1 MNKGI
6 LKSTF
11 REIKTSFGRYMAILL
26 IVALGVG
33 FFSGLKS
40 AYDAMVYSADI
51 YWDEL
56 FMFDYHLLST
66 LGFDENAA
74 ASLEKE
80 DGVLAVEEGKSADII
95 VSAEDGK
102 EYIVKTIALPEKVNK
117 TELVSGR
124 LPENSDECLAD
135 NHAYSEEDIGKK
147 IKISASNE
155 EEDSDKFK
163 VTEYTIVGIVRSP
176 LYTLYDRG
184 STSLGDGTIDSFFY
198 IMPEAYDIDYATEL
212 YVLLDKNADIY
223 SAEYEDMVEKKQ
235 ETWEK
240 LCEQSA
246 DNRYDRIYAEAM
258 DEITDAEAELNEK
271 KADGEKE
278 LNDALTELA
287 DGKNQLADGR
297 QKIKDAKKE
306 LEDNEKKFAKEEKK
320 YKDGL
325 KTYKKNKKEFD
336 KGKAAYNKAVTD
348 FNAQYAAY
356 EQGVTSYEEGKA
368 AYDASEAEYEKAYA
382 AFEAGKNY
390 LTEEER
396 VKTEGE
402 LAYWRAQLDETAKTL
417 AATKTQ
423 LDAAGIALTE
433 GKKTLDAEG
442 KKITS
447 GEKELK
453 KAKKQL
459 DKAGKQIED
468 AKKKFVSGKKEI
480 EKNEID
486 LNEASSEL
494 EDGQTEYDDA
504 KKEFDDKI
512 SDAENEI
519 AEAKEEVEDIEKPET
534 YVLDRK
540 TNAGY
545 ASFENDSKIIMGVA
559 RVFPVFFFLVAA
571 LVCMTTMTRMI
582 EEQRTQ
588 IGVLKALGYSNSSII
603 GKYMIYSGSA
613 AIIGSVIGYFVG
625 SYVFTHVI
633 WIAYKMLYNFGELH
647 VKLNA
652 TMAVILLLVALLC
665 SAGTTFLVCYK
676 ELQEMA
682 ASLMRPKAPRA
693 GKRVFLERVTFIWK
707 RLKFLDKVSVRNLF
721 RYKRR
726 FFMMII
732 GVSGCTALVVTGMGI
747 KDSIADIAKT
757 QFTKISL
764 YDMSAVVKN
773 EKKVEVD
780 GIEKSLLVSSE
791 SVDMIIEDETKEVT
805 LFIPEN
811 ENEFSSYLD
820 LHTKKGKSVDF
831 PKDGTVAIT
840 EKLAELYDVEI
851 GDKLAFRNEDGER
864 GSATVS
870 GIYLTFFD
878 QNIILSQNTYRQLF
892 GKNAEYNE
900 MLVKVE
906 EGVDVNEVSAEL
918 IKNSDVSVV
927 SQSSEIRDMIS
938 DMMRSLNYVVALV
951 IACAALLAFVVIYNL
966 NNINITERVREIATI
981 KVLGFYKEETSSYVF
996 RENFVLTL
1004 IASIVGLFLGYFL
1017 HAFVMSQIKIDLIA
1031 FDVKIKPISYVVGV
1045 VLTILFNQIVNWFMA
1060 RKLDNIDMAE
1070 SLKSVE

>member
-11 REIKTSFGRYMAILL
+11 REIKSSFGRYMAILL

-33 FFSGLKS
+33 FFAGLKS

-56 FMFDYHLLST
+56 HMFDYHLLST

-74 ASLEKE
+74 ASLAKE
-80 DGVLAVEEGKSADII
+80 DGVLAVEEGKSADVII
-95 VSAEDGK
+95 SAADGK
-102 EYIVKTIALPEKVNK
+102 EYIVKTIALPEKVNRP
-117 TELVSGR
+117 ELVTGR
-124 LPENSDECLAD
+124 MPENSNECLAD
-135 NHAYSEEDIGKK
+135 NHAYREEDIGKK
-147 IKISASNE
+147 IKISSSNE

-163 VTEYTIVGIVRSP
+163 VKEYTIVGIVRSP

-184 STSLGDGTIDSFFY
+184 STSLGDGKLDSFFY
-198 IMPEAYDIDYATEL
+198 IMPEAYDMDYDTEL

-223 SAEYEDMVEKKQ
+223 SAEYEDLVEKKQ
-235 ETWEK
+235 EIWDK
-240 LCEQSA
+240 LCEQTA
-246 DNRYDRIYAEAM
+246 DDRYDRIYVEAM
-258 DEITDAEAELNEK
+258 DEITDAEDELKDK
-271 KADGEKE
+271 KSEGEEE
-278 LNDALTELA
+278 LSDALTELT
-287 DGKNQLADGR
+287 DGKNKLADGR
-297 QKIKDAKKE
+297 SKIKNAKKE

-325 KTYKKNKKEFD
+325 KAYEKNKKEFD
-336 KGKAAYNKAVTD
+336 KGKKAYDKAVKE
-348 FNAQYAAY
+348 FNTQYAAY
-356 EQGVTSYEEGKA
+356 EQGVTAYEEGKA
-368 AYDASEAEYEKAYA
+368 AYDASETEYAA
-382 AFEAGKNY
+382 AFSAFEAGKAY
-390 LTEEER
+390 LSEEER

-402 LAYWRAQLDETAKTL
+402 LAFWRQQLDETKATL
-417 AATKTQ
+417 DATKMQ
-423 LDAAGIALTE
+423 LDAAGAALTE

-442 KKITS
+442 KKISS
-447 GEKELK
+447 GEKELE

-468 AKKKFVSGKKEI
+468 AKKQFSSGKKEI
-480 EKNEID
+480 EKNEKDI
-486 LNEASSEL
+486 NKASSEL
-494 EDGQTEYDDA
+494 IDGQAEYDDA

-512 SDAENEI
+512 ADAEEEI
-519 AEAKEEVEDIEKPET
+519 KDAKEEIEDLEKPET

-540 TNAGY
+540 TNTGY

-559 RVFPVFFFLVAA
+559 RVFPIFFFLVAA

-588 IGVLKALGYSNSSII
+588 IGVLKALGYSNSAII
-603 GKYMIYSGSA
+603 GKYLIYSGSA
-613 AIIGSVIGYFVG
+613 AIIGSIIGYFVG

-652 TMAVILLLVALLC
+652 AMAIILLLVALLC
-665 SAGTTFLVCYK
+665 SAGTTFFVCYK

-682 ASLMRPKAPRA
+682 ASLMRPKAPKA
-693 GKRVFLERVTFIWK
+693 GKRVLLERINFIWK

-747 KDSIADIAKT
+747 KDSIADIAET

-764 YDMSAVVKN
+764 YDMSAVVKH

-780 GIEKSLLVSSE
+780 GIKESILVSSE
-791 SVDMIIEDETKEVT
+791 SVDMTIGSETKEVT
-805 LFIPEN
+805 LFVPEN
-811 ENEFSSYLD
+811 EKELSSYMD
-820 LHTKKGKSVDF
+820 LHTKKGKNVDF
-831 PKDGTVAIT
+831 PGDGTVAIT
-840 EKLAELYDVEI
+840 EKLAEIYHIEI
-851 GDKLAFRNEDGER
+851 GDKVVFRNEDGKQ
-864 GSATVS
+864 GNATVS

-878 QNIILSQNTYRQLF
+878 QNIILSKNTYQQLF

-900 MLVKVE
+900 MLVKVS
-906 EGVDVNEVSAEL
+906 EGTDVNKVSAEL

-951 IACAALLAFVVIYNL
+951 IACAAMLAFVVIYNL

-1004 IASIVGLFLGYFL
+1004 IASIVGIFLGYFL

>member
-1 MNKGI
+1 
-6 LKSTF
+6 
-11 REIKTSFGRYMAILL
+11 MAILL

-33 FFSGLKS
+33 FFAGLKS

-51 YWDEL
+51 YWDDL
-56 FMFDYHLLST
+56 HMFDYHLLST

-74 ASLEKE
+74 DSLAKE

-95 VSAEDGK
+95 ISAEDGK
-102 EYIVKTIALPEKVNK
+102 EYIVKTIALPEKVNQP
-117 TELVSGR
+117 ELISGR
-124 LPENSDECLAD
+124 MPEKSNECLAD
-135 NHAYSEEDIGKK
+135 NHAYREEDIGKK

-155 EEDSDKFK
+155 KDDKDKFK
-163 VTEYTIVGIVRSP
+163 VMEYTIVGIVRSP

-184 STSLGDGTIDSFFY
+184 STSLGDGNLDSFFY
-198 IMPEAYDIDYATEL
+198 IMPEAYDMDYDTEL

-223 SAEYEDMVEKKQ
+223 SAEYENLVEKKQ
-235 ETWEK
+235 KIWDK
-240 LCEQSA
+240 LCKQTA
-246 DNRYDRIYAEAM
+246 DNRYDRIYVEAM
-258 DEITDAEAELNEK
+258 DKITDAEDELSEKKEDGEQELSDALAELT
-271 KADGEKE
+271 DGK
-278 LNDALTELA
+278 NKLA
-287 DGKNQLADGR
+287 DGK
-297 QKIKDAKKE
+297 QKIKKAKKE
-306 LEDNEKKFAKEEKK
+306 IEDNESKFKKEEKK

-325 KTYKKNKKEFD
+325 KAYKKNKKEFD
-336 KGKAAYNKAVTD
+336 EGKKAYDKAVKE
-348 FNAQYAAY
+348 FNTQYAAY
-356 EQGVTSYEEGKA
+356 EQGVTAYEEGKT
-368 AYDASEAEYEKAYA
+368 AYDTSEAEYAEAYA
-382 AFEAGKNY
+382 AFEAGKDY

-396 VKTEGE
+396 AKTEGQ
-402 LAYWRAQLDETAKTL
+402 LTVWRAQLDETKATL

-423 LDAAGIALTE
+423 LDAAGAALTE
-433 GKKTLDAEG
+433 GKKTLDTEG
-442 KKITS
+442 EKITS

-459 DKAGKQIED
+459 DKAGKQIEA
-468 AKKKFVSGKKEI
+468 AKKKFASGKKEI
-480 EKNEID
+480 QKNEKDI
-486 LNEASSEL
+486 NKASSKL
-494 EDGQTEYDDA
+494 TDGEAEYDDA
-504 KKEFDDKI
+504 KKEFDEKI
-512 SDAENEI
+512 ADAEEKI
-519 AEAKEEVEDIEKPET
+519 ADAKEEIKDLEKPEV

-540 TNAGY
+540 TNTGY

-588 IGVLKALGYSNSSII
+588 IGVLKALGYSNSAII
-603 GKYMIYSGSA
+603 GKYLIYSGSA
-613 AIIGSVIGYFVG
+613 AVIGSIVGYFVG

-652 TMAVILLLVALLC
+652 SMAMILLLVALLC

-682 ASLMRPKAPRA
+682 ASLMRPKAPKA
-693 GKRVFLERVTFIWK
+693 GKRVLLERVTFIWK
-707 RLKFLDKVSVRNLF
+707 RLKFLDKVSMRNLF

-747 KDSIADIAKT
+747 KDSIADIAET

-764 YDMSAVVKN
+764 YDMSAVVKH
-773 EKKVEVD
+773 EKKVEAD
-780 GIEKSLLVSSE
+780 GIKESILVSSE
-791 SVDMIIEDETKEVT
+791 SVDMTIGTETKEVT
-805 LFIPEN
+805 LFVPEN
-811 ENEFSSYLD
+811 EKELSSYMD
-820 LHTKKGKSVDF
+820 LHTKKGKNVDF
-831 PKDGTVAIT
+831 PDDGTVAIT
-840 EKLAELYDVEI
+840 EKLAEIYHIEI
-851 GDKLAFRNEDGER
+851 GDKVVFRNKDGKQ
-864 GSATVS
+864 GNATVS

-878 QNIILSQNTYRQLF
+878 QNVILSKNTYQQLF

-900 MLVKVE
+900 MLVKVS
-906 EGVDVNEVSAEL
+906 EGTDVNKVSAEL

-951 IACAALLAFVVIYNL
+951 IACAAMLAFVVIYNL

-1004 IASIVGLFLGYFL
+1004 IASLVGIVLGYFL